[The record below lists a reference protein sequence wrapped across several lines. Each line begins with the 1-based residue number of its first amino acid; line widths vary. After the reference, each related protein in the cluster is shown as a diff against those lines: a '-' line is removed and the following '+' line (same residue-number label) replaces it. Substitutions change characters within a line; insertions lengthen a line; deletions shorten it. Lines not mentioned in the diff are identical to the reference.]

1 MCQAIPRR
9 VLRVEDVR
17 VQVDY
22 GGQPTWVHAAALP
35 NLRVGEY
42 VVVYAG
48 QALERM
54 PTEEAEEL
62 LAFYAG
68 LESMLEEASVL
79 DAGTRGRG
87 LDSEPSRD
95 TKMGG

>member
-9 VLRVEDVR
+9 VLRVEGTR

-22 GGQPTWVHAAALP
+22 DGRPTWVDATGLDDLAA
-35 NLRVGEY
+35 GEH

-54 PTEEAEEL
+54 DPEDVEMVL
-62 LAFYAG
+62 GFYAG
-68 LESMLEEASVL
+68 LEAMLEEAS
-79 DAGTRGRG
+79 R
-87 LDSEPSRD
+87 
-95 TKMGG
+95 